1 MEIYSVKI
9 LFKYEIEDSDR
20 AIYEESLRLFYAESL
35 DEAFDKA
42 KKMAMEEE
50 WEYINVYARKV
61 KYRFYENTE
70 AIRLFDE
77 LEFEDGLEVFSSYFE
92 MKDPDDDPVD
102 KRYYSCSVQDMYI
115 IRQAEFNGL
124 WIDYEPE
131 I

>member
-42 KKMAMEEE
+42 QKMAMEEE

-70 AIRLFDE
+70 AFRLFDE

>member
-1 MEIYSVKI
+1 
-9 LFKYEIEDSDR
+9 
-20 AIYEESLRLFYAESL
+20 
-35 DEAFDKA
+35 
-42 KKMAMEEE
+42 MEEE
-50 WEYINVYARKV
+50 WEYINVYAGKV

-70 AIRLFDE
+70 AFRLFDE

-124 WIDYEPE
+124 WIDYESE

>member
-50 WEYINVYARKV
+50 WEYINVYAEKV

-70 AIRLFDE
+70 AFRLFDE

-115 IRQAEFNGL
+115 IRQAEYNGL

>member
-50 WEYINVYARKV
+50 WEYINVYAEKV

-70 AIRLFDE
+70 AFRLFDE
-77 LEFEDGLEVFSSYFE
+77 LEFEDGLEVFSTYFE

>member
-50 WEYINVYARKV
+50 WEYINVYAEKV

-70 AIRLFDE
+70 AFRLFDE